1 MFTGFA
7 SENTPAIQVWD
18 FFRTFAT
25 LSAVRSVCL
34 ADDCAPIQFFR
45 TGGSNTTIIVQLP
58 SAPIEGK
65 IIKIVVNKYGT
76 NDQKIAI
83 TTPDLSGFGALLQLF
98 LIGPG
103 QTIDLCYSKNCI
115 SIGTASGSPYSTGW
129 VSLNQGSASS
139 GNFSA
144 INFGHSNSA
153 SSNYASSIGG
163 TGNNSS
169 ANYSAILG
177 GSDST
182 ASGSRAAVVGGSSN
196 TASGTNAAVVGGAS
210 NNVSGEV
217 SAIVSGESNNASGV
231 YCFIGSGYVC
241 NATSSFASVLSGT
254 YNTASGDSSAVLG
267 GRNGTTRIISGSVV
281 TSASASPIQAAAGV
295 QQTATL
301 VLGRQTTDATATRL
315 TSNTS
320 AASTTNQ
327 VILPNNSAYT
337 FQGTCIANVTAGGT
351 TSGWKFEGVIKR
363 GANAASTTL
372 VAAVT
377 PTVIAQD
384 AGASTWVLAI
394 TADTTNGGIKVE
406 VTGAAATT
414 IRWVVKIETT
424 EVTF

>member
-18 FFRTFAT
+18 FFRPFAT

-45 TGGSNTTIIVQLP
+45 TGGANTTIIVQLP

-98 LIGPG
+98 VIGPG

-115 SIGTASGSPYSTGW
+115 SIGTAAGSPYSTGW

-144 INFGHSNSA
+144 INFGHNNFA

-163 TGNNSS
+163 VGNNSS

-177 GSDST
+177 GSDNT
-182 ASGSRAAVVGGSSN
+182 ASGERSAVVGGQSN
-196 TASGTNAAVVGGAS
+196 TASGGDSAIVGGNANNASNASAFIGGGFGCSATNSYSSVVGGL
-210 NNVSGEV
+210 
-217 SAIVSGESNNASGV
+217 I
-231 YCFIGSGYVC
+231 
-241 NATSSFASVLSGT
+241 
-254 YNTASGDSSAVLG
+254 NTASGDASIVLG
-267 GRNGTTRIISGSVV
+267 GNYGTTRGIAGNFVAP
-281 TSASASPIQAAAGV
+281 ASASPIAALAGV

-301 VLGRQTTDATATRL
+301 LLGRQTTDATATRL
-315 TSNTS
+315 RSNTS
-320 AASTTNQ
+320 AAGTTNQ
-327 VILPNNSAYT
+327 VILPNNSAYYVK
-337 FQGTCIANVTAGGT
+337 GSIIANVTGGGNT
-351 TSGWKFEGVIKR
+351 KSWDFIATIKR
-363 GANAASTTL
+363 GANAAATSI
-372 VAAVT
+372 VGAVT
-377 PTVIAQD
+377 LNVQAAD
-384 AGASTWVLAI
+384 AGASTWIVAI
-394 TADTTNGGIKVE
+394 TADTTNGGLAVT
-406 VTGAAATT
+406 VTGQAATT
-414 IRWVVKIETT
+414 IRWVAKLEST
-424 EVTF
+424 EVTY